1 MSYIL
6 SVGTAVPEHE
16 VLQAEV
22 AEFSLRHFSGKLARH
37 SQLMGIFA
45 NTQIDKRYFAKPLI
59 WFSEPNHSFRERNDI
74 YLRTAEALSMEA
86 AEKALAR
93 AGVAAQDVD
102 YVVFVST
109 TGLATPSIDA
119 KPIAELGMK
128 PTTKRAPI
136 WGLGCAGGV
145 AGLARAAE
153 FTQADPNAIALLVCV
168 ETCSITFQF
177 HDYSKKNFVATAL
190 FADGAAA
197 AVIAGDLRFS
207 IADFGLQA
215 RNRKSKT
222 FRDPRSDS
230 RNEKRDRG
238 ENRKSFLRFADAH
251 SYLFPN
257 SEGVMGWDVVD
268 TGLSVVFAPE
278 IPARIARDMRPV
290 VNDFM
295 QSQGISPRDINHFI
309 MHPGG
314 ARVIE
319 AYQEALGLQNGELR
333 HTAGVLR
340 DYGNMSSPT
349 VLFVLERAMNEGK
362 IKPDEWVL
370 MGALGPGFSS
380 ELALLKGSVL
390 SLPKDGAT

>member
-16 VLQAEV
+16 VLQAE
-22 AEFSLRHFSGKLARH
+22 AAAFALRHFSGKLSRH

-45 NTQIDKRYFAKPLI
+45 NTQIEKRHFVRPLP
-59 WFSEPNHSFRERNDI
+59 WFSEPDHPFRERNDI
-74 YLRTAEALSMEA
+74 YIHTAEALSMKA
-86 AEKALAR
+86 AEQALAR
-93 AGVAAQDVD
+93 AGVVAQDID

-119 KPIAELGMK
+119 KLIAKLGMK

-153 FTQADPNAIALLVCV
+153 FTQAHPNAIALLVCV

-177 HDYSKKNFVATAL
+177 HDFSKKNFVATAL

-197 AVIAGDLRFS
+197 VVVAGDQTLEIGDWRLTAATQSS
-207 IADFGLQA
+207 IRGNRSIPDHQSPLQ
-215 RNRKSKT
+215 
-222 FRDPRSDS
+222 FV
-230 RNEKRDRG
+230 G
-238 ENRKSFLRFADAH
+238 AH

-257 SEGVMGWDVVD
+257 SEDVMGWDVVD
-268 TGLSVVFAPE
+268 TGLSVIFAPE
-278 IPARIARDMRPV
+278 IPARIARDMQPV

-295 QSQGISPRDINHFI
+295 QQHRITPLELDHFV

-319 AYQEALGLQNGELR
+319 AYQEAFGLQNGELR

-340 DYGNMSSPT
+340 EFGNMSSPT
-349 VLFVLERAMNEGK
+349 VLFVLEKAMAEGK
-362 IKPDEWVL
+362 IKQDEWVL

-380 ELALLKGSVL
+380 ELALLKGSLL
-390 SLPKDGAT
+390 SLPKGGTP

>member
-1 MSYIL
+1 MLRVECKLGTQHSRLCCVMSYIL
-6 SVGTAVPEHE
+6 SVGTAVPAHE
-16 VLQAEV
+16 VLQTEA
-22 AEFSLRHFSGKLARH
+22 AAFSLRHFSGKLARH
-37 SQLMGIFA
+37 SQLMGIFP
-45 NTQIDKRYFAKPLI
+45 NTQIDRRFFAQPLA
-59 WFSEPNHSFRERNDI
+59 WFAEPDHSFQERNAI
-74 YLRTAEALSMEA
+74 YIQAAEALSMQA
-86 AEKALAR
+86 AAQAISR
-93 AGVAAQDVD
+93 AGFTAQDID

-119 KPIAELGMK
+119 RLIAKMGMK

-145 AGLARAAE
+145 AGLARASE
-153 FTQADPNAIALLVCV
+153 YTQADPNSIALLVCV

-177 HDYSKKNFVATAL
+177 HDFTKKNFVATAL

-197 AVIAGDLRFS
+197 AVISGDCRFS
-207 IADFGLQA
+207 ISDFGGQDIHP
-215 RNRKSKT
+215 KS
-222 FRDPRSDS
+222 
-230 RNEKRDRG
+230 EI
-238 ENRKSFLRFADAH
+238 ENPKSCLKFVGSH

-257 SEGVMGWDVVD
+257 SEHVMGWDVVD
-268 TGLSVVFAPE
+268 TGLSVIFAPE

-295 QSQGISPRDINHFI
+295 NSCCIEPLGIDHFV

-319 AYQEALGLQNGELR
+319 AYQEAFGLQNGELR

-340 DYGNMSSPT
+340 DFGNMSSPT
-349 VLFVLERAMNEGK
+349 VLFVLERAMQEGK
-362 IKPDEWVL
+362 IKQDDWVL

-380 ELALLKGSVL
+380 ELALLRGV
-390 SLPKDGAT
+390 A